1 MSFSKTV
8 MSEILSFSDLDGACP
23 PLMEISV
30 LTFVVKKSTVKLSGV
45 SILGY
50 RRQNLKS
57 NVVLIVVPVLKSKA
71 LIIYYMTAQRLYTG
85 L

>member
-1 MSFSKTV
+1 
-8 MSEILSFSDLDGACP
+8 MSEILSFSDLDGVCP

-30 LTFVVKKSTVKLSGV
+30 LTFMVKKSTVKLSGV
-45 SILGY
+45 SILEN

-57 NVVLIVVPVLKSKA
+57 IFNVVLIVVPVLKSKA
-71 LIIYYMTAQRLYTG
+71 LIIYYMTAQKLYTG